1 MRVTVLGCGPSW
13 GVPRIGGDWGDC
25 DPANPKNRR
34 RRSSVLV
41 EEGASSILIDTAP
54 DLREQLLD
62 ANVRKIDAV
71 LYTHIHAD
79 HAHGIDDLR
88 SVNQMMGKPL
98 PVYGS
103 PATIDELQMRFRYIF
118 TPVDPKATVTFYKP
132 VVEAHAVVGA
142 FTAAGVDIASFE
154 QDHGFSK
161 TLGFRIGRFAY
172 STDVRT
178 LDEAA
183 FAVLAGVDVW
193 LVDCQRRRPH
203 PTHSHLDQ
211 TLEWIARVKPRR
223 AILTHMEECFDYETL
238 RRELPAGVE
247 PAYDGLVVEV

>member
-13 GVPRIGGDWGDC
+13 GVPRIGGEWGEC

-34 RRSSVLV
+34 RRASVLV
-41 EEGASSILIDTAP
+41 EVGESSILIDTPP

-62 ANVRKIDAV
+62 ANVKKIDAV

-88 SVNQMMGKPL
+88 SVNHMIGRKL
-98 PVYGS
+98 PVYAS

-118 TPVDPKATVTFYKP
+118 TPVDPKVTVSFYKP

-142 FTAAGVDIASFE
+142 FTAAGLDIVSFE

-161 TLGFRIGRFAY
+161 TLGFRIGGFAY

-178 LDEAA
+178 LDDAA

-193 LVDCQRRRPH
+193 MVDCQRRKPH
-203 PTHSHLDQ
+203 PTHSHLEQ
-211 TLEWIARVKPRR
+211 TLEWIKRVKPRR
-223 AILTHMEECFDYETL
+223 AILTHMEECFDYEKL
-238 RRELPAGVE
+238 RRELPPGVE
-247 PAYDGLVVEV
+247 PGYDGLVVEV